1 MRSKKLFS
9 LGACLIASLVLVPTA
24 QAQEQASLWNNQTQP
39 DRSPYEDSKKE
50 TKHYKVH
57 DHITIKVQDQLTANN
72 SNKLDTKRESKIEF
86 ELEKYLRFKG
96 GHLISN
102 EEDLSPGIDMENS
115 QEHKGSGRQSK
126 QRSLAVT
133 ITAEV
138 IEVLPNG
145 NLLLEAKKSIQV
157 DDDTES
163 ISLTGVVNPLHIDL
177 VTDTVPSAK
186 LHDLKVKTY
195 AEGPMADAARPGWL
209 MSLWFKIWPF

>member
-1 MRSKKLFS
+1 MFPKNILLFGAGLLALFS
-9 LGACLIASLVLVPTA
+9 AA

-50 TKHYKVH
+50 TKRYKLH

-72 SNKLDTKRESKIEF
+72 TTKLDTKRESKIEF

-96 GHLISN
+96 GHLMSN
-102 EEDLSPGIDMENS
+102 EEDISPGIDMENS

-126 QRSLAVT
+126 QRSLTVT

-138 IEVLPNG
+138 IEALPNG
-145 NLLLEAKKSIQV
+145 NLLLEAKKSVQV
-157 DDDTES
+157 DDDKET

-177 VTDTVPSAK
+177 VTDTVPSTK
-186 LHDLKVKTY
+186 LHDLKVKTF
-195 AEGPMADAARPGWL
+195 AEGPMAEAARPGWF
-209 MSLWFKIWPF
+209 MRLWNKIWPF